1 MRTRREEVCGVASEA
16 GKGPVSQVKEV
27 FQRMELLI
35 ESSAAEN

>member
-1 MRTRREEVCGVASEA
+1 MANEA

-27 FQRMELLI
+27 FQRTELLI